1 LQRNRSLRALRVYIL
16 LRCHGGVDIS
26 GDPSCNAGG
35 GGAPKSKQKASKKP
49 VAVIVEPDAS
59 PRAHKGGAQDP
70 TCKAG
75 GVGAPNSEVPKKSE
89 GPKKNAHKGGAQ
101 DPTCK
106 AGGAGAPK
114 SKQKAGKKKAAK
126 SKKAK
131 ALKARRAGG
140 KAR

>member
-1 LQRNRSLRALRVYIL
+1 MQRNRSLRALRVYIL

-70 TCKAG
+70 TCNAG
-75 GVGAPNSEVPKKSE
+75 GVGAPKS
-89 GPKKNAHKGGAQ
+89 KQKAHKGGAQ

>member
-1 LQRNRSLRALRVYIL
+1 MQRNRSLRALRVYIL

-70 TCKAG
+70 TCKA
-75 GVGAPNSEVPKKSE
+75 A
-89 GPKKNAHKGGAQ
+89 GAQ
-101 DPTCK
+101 H
-106 AGGAGAPK
+106 